1 MPVVCQ
7 LRQAVTFPFRTSIL
21 SARVQC
27 STRTSPI
34 TDIWLSFS
42 FSYSHSVKKLRVW
55 HLTKFLLFLFT
66 SREILLKN
74 WRLHSYFESI
84 PHRLPFFECII
95 FWCENLDLVM
105 IMVLCA
111 ELPRVKSTLNTFQF
125 QCCLMKAPPSQLA
138 PGSTLPNCNK
148 RSSHRTVGQTP
159 HRKQHFGGAVCSLWP
174 PEVQSAT
181 WIYCPSV

>member
-1 MPVVCQ
+1 MSIPPSWEKPRSIASSPHVVLVVLVSIEACCQFATHRVLSFQVSTMPVVCQ

-111 ELPRVKSTLNTFQF
+111 ELP
-125 QCCLMKAPPSQLA
+125 
-138 PGSTLPNCNK
+138 PGKKHPKYIPIPIPVPIPIPITD
-148 RSSHRTVGQTP
+148 
-159 HRKQHFGGAVCSLWP
+159 
-174 PEVQSAT
+174 
-181 WIYCPSV
+181 